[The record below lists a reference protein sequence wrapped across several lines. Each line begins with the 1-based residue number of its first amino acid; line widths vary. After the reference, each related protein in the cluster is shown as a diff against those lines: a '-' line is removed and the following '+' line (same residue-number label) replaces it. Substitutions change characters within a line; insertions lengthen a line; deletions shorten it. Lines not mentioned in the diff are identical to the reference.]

1 MLVSRCFAISASY
14 VLDGS
19 CCQCVQGV
27 LVAILVLQL
36 RLAMYVIL
44 CECPD
49 AMNLFAPDCGSW
61 GLTARGASMRSELNP
76 AGREALSWVSC
87 NNCMVSRSIGCSYRL
102 LAHKFHMVV
111 PLHRISAIRS
121 LRCVLLILLIMCKN
135 GAWLL
140 EQPQGSLLSKYSRW
154 EWLCNRVAKALQT
167 ILCVCAYMYVLHM
180 WSAE

>member
-61 GLTARGASMRSELNP
+61 GLPARGASMRSELNP

-102 LAHKFHMVV
+102 
-111 PLHRISAIRS
+111 SAIRS
-121 LRCVLLILLIMCKN
+121 PRCVLLILLIMCKN

-167 ILCVCAYMYVLHM
+167 ILCVCIYVCVAHVV
-180 WSAE
+180 S

>member
-1 MLVSRCFAISASY
+1 
-14 VLDGS
+14 
-19 CCQCVQGV
+19 
-27 LVAILVLQL
+27 
-36 RLAMYVIL
+36 MYVIL

-61 GLTARGASMRSELNP
+61 GLTARGTSMRSELNP

-111 PLHRISAIRS
+111 PLYRISAIRS
-121 LRCVLLILLIMCKN
+121 PRCVLLILLIMCKN

-167 ILCVCAYMYVLHM
+167 ILCVCVHICMCCTCGQLSRCLTREPRCMNFARFTSRLSGCVYMMGPVPR
-180 WSAE
+180 EQ